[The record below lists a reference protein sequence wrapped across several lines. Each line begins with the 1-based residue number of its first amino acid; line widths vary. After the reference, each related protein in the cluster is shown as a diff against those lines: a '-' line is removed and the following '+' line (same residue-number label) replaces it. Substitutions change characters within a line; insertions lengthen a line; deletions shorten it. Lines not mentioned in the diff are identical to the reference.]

1 MNRPSI
7 PSLKA
12 TQFYS
17 RHSKIFRLVLWT
29 LFFFSLFGAQQLA
42 SWPLVVASGWGGGIA
57 FADLRSVLHAADCSE
72 TIGWDIYSPDKWGD
86 CTYIYG
92 SLLIRIL
99 RWTNLNSEFTVQ
111 IGWVFILF
119 FSILCGFVLS
129 TLQKLSRVQ
138 KFASVLILAS
148 PTSMLLL
155 ERGNVDIVLMFIL
168 VTAAALM
175 RKGKVSLGLAAIALS
190 SLFKFYTLPLMF
202 FLLSRFKNRTSI
214 FVGFLSS
221 GLVTLL
227 VLKDLSLIKGE
238 FPSNVMGS
246 FGNQIPWLYLDY
258 AGIIVPRF
266 YGELIGFSLCLT
278 AGFAVWILY
287 KKKILKV
294 AFFSLSNSNP
304 TFDFVLQFL
313 FFCTFLICFFA
324 GVSYDYRLPYLS
336 VPALLLLN
344 SYRDLNPWFLIL
356 PLLVATW
363 ASYNVGW
370 LQIFGDCAILLLTSG
385 LIIFILLLT
394 KRMFFSRT
402 TQTSD

>member
-1 MNRPSI
+1 MNRSSI
-7 PSLKA
+7 PFVKA

-17 RHSKIFRLVLWT
+17 KHSKILGLVLWT
-29 LFFFSLFGAQQLA
+29 LFFFSIFGAQQLA

-99 RWTNLNSEFTVQ
+99 RWTNLNSEFTSI

-138 KFASVLILAS
+138 KIASVLILAS
-148 PTSMLLL
+148 PSSMLLL
-155 ERGNVDIVLMFIL
+155 ERGNIDIVLMFLL
-168 VTAAALM
+168 VTTAALL
-175 RKGKVSLGLAAIALS
+175 RKGRVSLGLVTIALS

-202 FLLSRFKNRTSI
+202 LLISRFKNRISI
-214 FVGFLSS
+214 FVGFLFS

-227 VLKDLSLIKGE
+227 ILRDLNLIKGE
-238 FPSNVMGS
+238 FPSNVLGS

-258 AGIIVPRF
+258 VGVIVPRF
-266 YGELIGFSLCLT
+266 YGELIGLSLCFT
-278 AGFAVWILY
+278 AGFALWILY
-287 KKKILKV
+287 KKIFLKV
-294 AFFSLSNSNP
+294 AVSSLSHS
-304 TFDFVLQFL
+304 TSAFELVLQFL
-313 FFCTFLICFFA
+313 FFFTFLVCFFA
-324 GVSYDYRLPYLS
+324 GVNYDYRLPYLS

-356 PLLVATW
+356 PLFIATW

-385 LIIFILLLT
+385 LIIFVLLLA
-394 KRMFFSRT
+394 KRMIFNVT
-402 TQTSD
+402 THNSD